1 MAQIKQLHVLLNGTA
16 NKIVSYINS
25 VPILKQACAPSP
37 RAARPAPVHMRL
49 ARVLCLFHTHTVPN
63 GSWTIHATRAPPHPS
78 CDSPGEIAPRTRLK
92 DHSFIVSCFS
102 RPDHSPHCSRCYQA
116 AHAKKLEDNPQWTLV
131 LGIGYS
137 DGQKNNTI
145 YSHLKTML
153 TELQRVTGGDATK
166 AKQLVDLLYTRAHAG
181 EDRRVNATEKA
192 QAHEHAVNA
201 GIVASITAFVQAL
214 HDASGDGRYPDKVR
228 KAQQVICTA
237 VSKAAVL
244 SSTNTSIRE
253 IGAKLGLSERMI
265 SKCKVP
271 PTQS

>member
-1 MAQIKQLHVLLNGTA
+1 MGVVAL
-16 NKIVSYINS
+16 
-25 VPILKQACAPSP
+25 P
-37 RAARPAPVHMRL
+37 
-49 ARVLCLFHTHTVPN
+49 
-63 GSWTIHATRAPPHPS
+63 
-78 CDSPGEIAPRTRLK
+78 
-92 DHSFIVSCFS
+92 FS
-102 RPDHSPHCSRCYQA
+102 
-116 AHAKKLEDNPQWTLV
+116 T
-131 LGIGYS
+131 
-137 DGQKNNTI
+137 
-145 YSHLKTML
+145 SHLTPFACTSGTGRSCCAATKCCRL
-153 TELQRVTGGDATK
+153 RVPTWATGSSGPGSKGRGKASIDATK
-166 AKQLVDLLYTRAHAG
+166 AKQLVDLLYTRVHAG
-181 EDRRVNATEKA
+181 EERRVNATEKA
-192 QAHEHAVNA
+192 KAHEHAVNA

>member
-1 MAQIKQLHVLLNGTA
+1 M
-16 NKIVSYINS
+16 
-25 VPILKQACAPSP
+25 
-37 RAARPAPVHMRL
+37 
-49 ARVLCLFHTHTVPN
+49 
-63 GSWTIHATRAPPHPS
+63 
-78 CDSPGEIAPRTRLK
+78 
-92 DHSFIVSCFS
+92 
-102 RPDHSPHCSRCYQA
+102 
-116 AHAKKLEDNPQWTLV
+116 EDNPQWTLI

-137 DGQKNNTI
+137 DGQKHNTI
-145 YSHLKTML
+145 YSHLKTMM
-153 TELQRVTGGDATK
+153 TELQSVTGGDATK
-166 AKQLVDLLYTRAHAG
+166 AKQLVDLLYTRVHAG
-181 EDRRVNATEKA
+181 EERRVNATEKA
-192 QAHEHAVNA
+192 QAHEHAVNAGIVAVNA